1 MRPDPS
7 YRPLTRRWW
16 SGVRRAGCRGAASG
30 SWRVVGQSPHQGA
43 RHARR
48 LRRLPRA
55 RPGLGPGPHPLGRGR
70 QHGCLACRTQAT
82 GGRGMTR
89 VERMTREQWAN
100 VAVQP
105 AHASPPPSS
114 RSSGPRSAGTP
125 RTSCA
130 TSGSAWHP
138 PTAPTRTR
146 RSGRPTR
153 VNGRST
159 ARTGLSIPCGAPAR
173 APRHPD
179 RAVPG
184 LPARAHGSG
193 GAGAGAGAGAGKFKA
208 VLAANKTASEEARP

>member
-7 YRPLTRRWW
+7 YRPLTRRRW

-48 LRRLPRA
+48 VRRLPRA
-55 RPGLGPGPHPLGRGR
+55 RPGPGPGPHPLGRGR

-82 GGRGMTR
+82 GGRAMTR

-100 VAVQP
+100 VAVAVQLP
-105 AHASPPPSS
+105 HTSPPPSS
-114 RSSGPRSAGTP
+114 SSSGPRSAGTP

-146 RSGRPTR
+146 GSGRPTR
-153 VNGRST
+153 QRTLHGQDRALDPVRRAST
-159 ARTGLSIPCGAPAR
+159 GASTPRPCGARTACPSAR
-173 APRHPD
+173 LGR
-179 RAVPG
+179 RRRRQ
-184 LPARAHGSG
+184 LR
-193 GAGAGAGAGAGKFKA
+193 A
-208 VLAANKTASEEARP
+208 VLAANTTASEEARP